1 MESVE
6 LESIEELEREIVF
19 VQSSEALKQ
28 RLRECCFD
36 FEILRRD

>member
-19 VQSSEALKQ
+19 VQSNEALNQ
-28 RLRECCFD
+28 IVL
-36 FEILRRD
+36 L